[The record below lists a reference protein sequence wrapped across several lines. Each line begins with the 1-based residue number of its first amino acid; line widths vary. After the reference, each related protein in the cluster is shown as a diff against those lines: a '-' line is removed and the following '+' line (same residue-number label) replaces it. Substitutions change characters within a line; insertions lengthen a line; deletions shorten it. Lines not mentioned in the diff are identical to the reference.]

1 MNIEK
6 TIDVEWAKQ
15 LFESDMARL
24 SVTPTSMFLVIG
36 YKRPAARDPLITY
49 RNERGEEIL
58 FEKTEE
64 YVVASGS
71 DESALKQSAQDYLQ
85 LVLWRGSP
93 PVPGRSVRSRILSS
107 RPTLR

>member
-1 MNIEK
+1 MNPGN

-15 LFESDMARL
+15 LFEADTVRL
-24 SVTPTSMFLVIG
+24 SVTPMSMFLVIG

-71 DESALKQSAQDYLQ
+71 DESALKQSAQDYLR
-85 LVLWRGSP
+85 LVLWRGSA
-93 PVPGRSVRSRILSS
+93 PVQDRSVRSLILSS